1 MSANILSGSK
11 KSLLFKGVEFDNL
24 RPYQQVT
31 ALH

>member
-1 MSANILSGSK
+1 MLSGSK

-31 ALH
+31 DLH